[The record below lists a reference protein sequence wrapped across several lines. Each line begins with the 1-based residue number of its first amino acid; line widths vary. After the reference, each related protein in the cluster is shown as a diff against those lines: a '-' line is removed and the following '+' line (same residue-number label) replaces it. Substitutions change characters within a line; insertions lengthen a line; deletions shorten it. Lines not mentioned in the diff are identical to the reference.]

1 MQLELVMY
9 SIRKLVEAKTGA
21 SVFATYPPK
30 DSKCFNSPHN
40 IVGDDYHRFIMFT
53 QVFEFNNA
61 SNIPVK
67 AYLYYRNKRTHG
79 YPEFSSCE
87 FGIFIGN
94 TFTSLFKEHIEYKD
108 EKTFAQLIADKIINI
123 IETI

>member
-9 SIRKLVEAKTGA
+9 SIRKLVESKTNA
-21 SVFATYPPK
+21 SCFATYPPK
-30 DSKCFNSPHN
+30 DSTCFGNQ
-40 IVGDDYHRFIMFT
+40 VGTDYHRFIMFT